1 MSSILKGMH
10 SICIKKL
17 CTNIPT
23 SPNNFRV
30 ITDMKMSAKKSVWAA
45 VLVLSKCLCFIICFT
60 LFHGTDEKFKLELP
74 RKGHAVIIYVSIL
87 FAEPEFSF
95 TSGRETRLPATS

>member
-1 MSSILKGMH
+1 MSSILIGMH

-17 CTNIPT
+17 CTNITT

-45 VLVLSKCLCFIICFT
+45 VLVLSKCLCFHY
-60 LFHGTDEKFKLELP
+60 LF
-74 RKGHAVIIYVSIL
+74 YSI
-87 FAEPEFSF
+87 SWH
-95 TSGRETRLPATS
+95 